1 MKRKDSSSGSPLDHV
16 VNAVGDFLTMPF
28 KRLLPD
34 MSEGSCVC
42 ICHPHSPHGFDPA
55 AEELRERVLDTGAPL
70 SAPATAFADP
80 SRQAAAQAMTLQS
93 NAEKARRTAA
103 IEAAR
108 WVAAVTGAPLPN
120 RLSVG
125 SEEAQQ
131 SQQNNSAILES
142 ELQQWLRSGELLCA
156 VANRVRPGV
165 AQSSNG
171 SSTVDATGHISP
183 FKCMG
188 NISSYVA
195 ACKVL
200 NVPAQD
206 LFEASDLHEGRNM
219 RAVVRNIHSLGRI
232 AQLVESFDGPVLGA
246 RLASRNERQF
256 SEQQLAEARAL
267 PRRLSSGAAP
277 AGGVSGVWR
286 I

>member
-1 MKRKDSSSGSPLDHV
+1 
-16 VNAVGDFLTMPF
+16 
-28 KRLLPD
+28 
-34 MSEGSCVC
+34 
-42 ICHPHSPHGFDPA
+42 
-55 AEELRERVLDTGAPL
+55 
-70 SAPATAFADP
+70 
-80 SRQAAAQAMTLQS
+80 MTLQS

-108 WVAAVTGAPLPN
+108 WVAAVTGAPLPT

-142 ELQQWLRSGELLCA
+142 ELRQWLRSGELLCA
-156 VANRVRPGV
+156 VANRVRPGGV

-171 SSTVDATGHISP
+171 SNGTVDATGHISP

-267 PRRLSSGAAP
+267 PRRLSSGARPLVASV
-277 AGGVSGVWR
+277 ASGGFDF
-286 I
+286 